1 MIRGALIGIILLLAS
16 FSLAIT
22 EDSYDFIPL
31 EIDDSGK
38 MYSYGSNSQNL
49 SFTTTLIT
57 STYNNSVTALGY
69 DSEGNV
75 SFGGTMCLMYPAE
88 YLGRNGPSC
97 DYQAANGSSSH
108 TGYGPAIFGKTH
120 RNGGLSYTEIINSTL
135 GGDRI
140 DDILYLSNGDVIISG
155 WFCWGNAALPTAP
168 IITDDQVAQIDT
180 ASTADMPTKTGAG
193 QYSASQSTDA
203 VKRAVDGLQEPIK
216 TSPKDAGFTP
226 PPPGTPVTQAMQRF
240 FNPTTGQE
248 VAVMTGGFATVSGGV
263 LAIYV
268 SWLTDIQGIAGHLLA
283 ASVMSAPAA
292 LVVAKI
298 IYPETEESQT
308 MGDVN
313 VNIEQ
318 TNINAMEA
326 LSNGATDGLKL
337 AANIAAMLIAFIS
350 FVAMVNYFL
359 SFGGTS
365 MEEIFGIIFRPLA
378 WTMGVPWNEAQLVGM
393 LMGKKIVLT
402 ELVAYGD
409 LQNLIRD
416 GMISERSAIISTYAL
431 CGFSNFASIGI
442 QLGGIGAMAPERK
455 KDLAKLVTKA
465 MFGGAI
471 ASWLTATIAGLL
483 L

>member
-1 MIRGALIGIILLLAS
+1 MGSLLGILGLFTLLSIALLLSENRSAINIKTVFYGLIFQLIFALFILKTPFGAPIFSFLDKSINILIG
-16 FSLAIT
+16 F
-22 EDSYDFIPL
+22 
-31 EIDDSGK
+31 
-38 MYSYGSNSQNL
+38 
-49 SFTTTLIT
+49 
-57 STYNNSVTALGY
+57 
-69 DSEGNV
+69 
-75 SFGGTMCLMYPAE
+75 
-88 YLGRNGPSC
+88 
-97 DYQAANGSSSH
+97 SSSGSDFLFKSYIDGVGFH
-108 TGYGPAIFGKTH
+108 P
-120 RNGGLSYTEIINSTL
+120 GLINFAFSTL
-135 GGDRI
+135 PTIIFFSSLVAVLYHFG
-140 DDILYLSNGDVIISG
+140 ILQAIIKFIARRMQLTLGTSGSETLSVA
-155 WFCWGNAALPTAP
+155 GNIFLGQTESPLMVRP
-168 IITDDQVAQIDT
+168 FV
-180 ASTADMPTKTGAG
+180 SKMTK
-193 QYSASQSTDA
+193 SE
-203 VKRAVDGLQEPIK
+203 L
-216 TSPKDAGFTP
+216 
-226 PPPGTPVTQAMQRF
+226 M
-240 FNPTTGQE
+240 
-248 VAVMTGGFATVSGGV
+248 AVMTGGFATVSGGV

-268 SWLTDIQGIAGHLLA
+268 SWLTNIQGIAGHLLA

-298 IYPETEESQT
+298 IYPETEKPQT

-318 TNINAMEA
+318 TNINGMEA

-365 MEEIFGIIFRPLA
+365 MEQIFGIIFRPLA

-409 LQNLIRD
+409 LQNLMRD

>member
-1 MIRGALIGIILLLAS
+1 M
-16 FSLAIT
+16 
-22 EDSYDFIPL
+22 
-31 EIDDSGK
+31 
-38 MYSYGSNSQNL
+38 
-49 SFTTTLIT
+49 
-57 STYNNSVTALGY
+57 
-69 DSEGNV
+69 
-75 SFGGTMCLMYPAE
+75 
-88 YLGRNGPSC
+88 
-97 DYQAANGSSSH
+97 
-108 TGYGPAIFGKTH
+108 
-120 RNGGLSYTEIINSTL
+120 
-135 GGDRI
+135 
-140 DDILYLSNGDVIISG
+140 
-155 WFCWGNAALPTAP
+155 
-168 IITDDQVAQIDT
+168 
-180 ASTADMPTKTGAG
+180 
-193 QYSASQSTDA
+193 
-203 VKRAVDGLQEPIK
+203 
-216 TSPKDAGFTP
+216 
-226 PPPGTPVTQAMQRF
+226 
-240 FNPTTGQE
+240 
-248 VAVMTGGFATVSGGV
+248 AVMTGGFATVSGGV

-298 IYPETEESQT
+298 IYPETENSQT
-308 MGDVN
+308 LGDIN
-313 VNIEQ
+313 VEIEQ

-350 FVAMVNYFL
+350 FVAMINYFL

-378 WTMGVPWNEAQLVGM
+378 WTMGIPWNEAQLVGM

-402 ELVAYGD
+402 ELIAYGD

-416 GMISERSAIISTYAL
+416 GLISERSAIISTYAL

-442 QLGGIGAMAPERK
+442 QLGGIGAMAPDRK

>member
-1 MIRGALIGIILLLAS
+1 MSSLLGILGLFTLLSTALLLSENRSAINIKTVLYGLIFQLIFALFILKTPFGAPIFSFLDKSINILIG
-16 FSLAIT
+16 F
-22 EDSYDFIPL
+22 
-31 EIDDSGK
+31 
-38 MYSYGSNSQNL
+38 
-49 SFTTTLIT
+49 
-57 STYNNSVTALGY
+57 
-69 DSEGNV
+69 
-75 SFGGTMCLMYPAE
+75 
-88 YLGRNGPSC
+88 
-97 DYQAANGSSSH
+97 SSSGSDFLFKSYIDGVGFH
-108 TGYGPAIFGKTH
+108 P
-120 RNGGLSYTEIINSTL
+120 GLINFAFSTL
-135 GGDRI
+135 PTIIFFSSLVAVLYHFG
-140 DDILYLSNGDVIISG
+140 ILQTIIKFIARRMQLTLGTSGSETLSVA
-155 WFCWGNAALPTAP
+155 GNIFLGQTESPLMVRP
-168 IITDDQVAQIDT
+168 FV
-180 ASTADMPTKTGAG
+180 SKMTK
-193 QYSASQSTDA
+193 SE
-203 VKRAVDGLQEPIK
+203 L
-216 TSPKDAGFTP
+216 
-226 PPPGTPVTQAMQRF
+226 M
-240 FNPTTGQE
+240 
-248 VAVMTGGFATVSGGV
+248 AVMTGGFATVSGGV

-298 IYPETEESQT
+298 IYPEVEESQT

-313 VNIEQ
+313 VHIEQ

-416 GMISERSAIISTYAL
+416 GMISQRSAIISTYAL

>member
-1 MIRGALIGIILLLAS
+1 MGSLLGILGLFTLLSIALLLSENRSAINIKTVLYGLIFQLIFALFILKTPFGAPIFSFLDKSINILIG
-16 FSLAIT
+16 F
-22 EDSYDFIPL
+22 
-31 EIDDSGK
+31 
-38 MYSYGSNSQNL
+38 
-49 SFTTTLIT
+49 
-57 STYNNSVTALGY
+57 
-69 DSEGNV
+69 
-75 SFGGTMCLMYPAE
+75 
-88 YLGRNGPSC
+88 
-97 DYQAANGSSSH
+97 SSSGSDFLFKSYIDGVGFH
-108 TGYGPAIFGKTH
+108 P
-120 RNGGLSYTEIINSTL
+120 GLINFAFSTL
-135 GGDRI
+135 PTIIFFSSLVAVLYHFG
-140 DDILYLSNGDVIISG
+140 ILQAIIKFIARRMQLTLGTSGSETLSVA
-155 WFCWGNAALPTAP
+155 GNIFLGQTESPLMVRP
-168 IITDDQVAQIDT
+168 FV
-180 ASTADMPTKTGAG
+180 SKMTK
-193 QYSASQSTDA
+193 SE
-203 VKRAVDGLQEPIK
+203 L
-216 TSPKDAGFTP
+216 
-226 PPPGTPVTQAMQRF
+226 M
-240 FNPTTGQE
+240 
-248 VAVMTGGFATVSGGV
+248 AVMTGGFATVSGGV

-409 LQNLIRD
+409 LQNLIKD

>member
-1 MIRGALIGIILLLAS
+1 MGSLLGVLGLFTLLSIAFAMSENRRAINIKTVVYGLIFQLIFALFILKTPFGAPIFSVLDNSINILIG
-16 FSLAIT
+16 F
-22 EDSYDFIPL
+22 
-31 EIDDSGK
+31 
-38 MYSYGSNSQNL
+38 
-49 SFTTTLIT
+49 
-57 STYNNSVTALGY
+57 
-69 DSEGNV
+69 
-75 SFGGTMCLMYPAE
+75 
-88 YLGRNGPSC
+88 
-97 DYQAANGSSSH
+97 SSSGSDFLFKSYIDGVGFH
-108 TGYGPAIFGKTH
+108 P
-120 RNGGLSYTEIINSTL
+120 GLINFAFSTL
-135 GGDRI
+135 PTIIFFSSLVAVLYHFG
-140 DDILYLSNGDVIISG
+140 ILQAIIKFIARRMQLTLGTSGSETLSVA
-155 WFCWGNAALPTAP
+155 GNIFLGQTESPLMVRP
-168 IITDDQVAQIDT
+168 FVNK
-180 ASTADMPTKTGAG
+180 MTK
-193 QYSASQSTDA
+193 SE
-203 VKRAVDGLQEPIK
+203 L
-216 TSPKDAGFTP
+216 
-226 PPPGTPVTQAMQRF
+226 M
-240 FNPTTGQE
+240 
-248 VAVMTGGFATVSGGV
+248 AVMTGGFATVSGGV

-350 FVAMVNYFL
+350 FVAMINYFL
-359 SFGGTS
+359 SFAGTS

-442 QLGGIGAMAPERK
+442 QLGGIGAMAPDRK

>member
-1 MIRGALIGIILLLAS
+1 MGSFLGVLGLFTLLSIAFAMSENRRAINIKTVVYGLIFQLIFALFILKTPFGAPIFSFLDNSINILIG
-16 FSLAIT
+16 F
-22 EDSYDFIPL
+22 
-31 EIDDSGK
+31 
-38 MYSYGSNSQNL
+38 
-49 SFTTTLIT
+49 
-57 STYNNSVTALGY
+57 
-69 DSEGNV
+69 
-75 SFGGTMCLMYPAE
+75 
-88 YLGRNGPSC
+88 
-97 DYQAANGSSSH
+97 SSSGSDFLFKSYIDGVGFH
-108 TGYGPAIFGKTH
+108 P
-120 RNGGLSYTEIINSTL
+120 GLINFAFSTL
-135 GGDRI
+135 PTIIFFSSLVAVLYHFG
-140 DDILYLSNGDVIISG
+140 ILQAIIKFIARRMQLTLGTSGSETLSVA
-155 WFCWGNAALPTAP
+155 GNIFLGQTESPLMVRP
-168 IITDDQVAQIDT
+168 FVNK
-180 ASTADMPTKTGAG
+180 MTK
-193 QYSASQSTDA
+193 SE
-203 VKRAVDGLQEPIK
+203 L
-216 TSPKDAGFTP
+216 
-226 PPPGTPVTQAMQRF
+226 M
-240 FNPTTGQE
+240 
-248 VAVMTGGFATVSGGV
+248 AVMTGGFATVSGGV

-350 FVAMVNYFL
+350 FVAMINYFL
-359 SFGGTS
+359 SFAGTS

-442 QLGGIGAMAPERK
+442 QLGGIGAMAPDRK

>member
-1 MIRGALIGIILLLAS
+1 MGSFLGILGLFTLLSIAFLLSENRSAINIKTVLYGLMLQLIFALFILKTPFGAPIFSFLDKSINILIG
-16 FSLAIT
+16 F
-22 EDSYDFIPL
+22 
-31 EIDDSGK
+31 
-38 MYSYGSNSQNL
+38 
-49 SFTTTLIT
+49 
-57 STYNNSVTALGY
+57 
-69 DSEGNV
+69 
-75 SFGGTMCLMYPAE
+75 
-88 YLGRNGPSC
+88 
-97 DYQAANGSSSH
+97 SSSGSDFLFKSYIDGVGFH
-108 TGYGPAIFGKTH
+108 P
-120 RNGGLSYTEIINSTL
+120 GLINFAFSTL
-135 GGDRI
+135 PTI
-140 DDILYLSNGDVIISG
+140 IFFSSLVAILYHFGILQAIIKFIARRMQLTLGTSGSETLSVA
-155 WFCWGNAALPTAP
+155 GNIFLGQTESPLMVKP
-168 IITDDQVAQIDT
+168 FV
-180 ASTADMPTKTGAG
+180 SNMTK
-193 QYSASQSTDA
+193 SE
-203 VKRAVDGLQEPIK
+203 L
-216 TSPKDAGFTP
+216 
-226 PPPGTPVTQAMQRF
+226 M
-240 FNPTTGQE
+240 
-248 VAVMTGGFATVSGGV
+248 AVMTGGFATVSGGV

-308 MGDVN
+308 IGDVN
-313 VNIEQ
+313 VEIEQ

-326 LSNGATDGLKL
+326 LSSGATDGLKL

-365 MEEIFGIIFRPLA
+365 MEEILGVFFRPLA
-378 WTMGVPWNEAQLVGM
+378 WSMGIPWNEAQLVGM

-409 LQNLIRD
+409 LQNLIRE
-416 GMISERSAIISTYAL
+416 GMISDRSAIISTYAL

-442 QLGGIGAMAPERK
+442 QLGGIGAMAPDIN

-465 MFGGAI
+465 MLGGAI

>member
-1 MIRGALIGIILLLAS
+1 MGSLLGILGLFTLLSIALLLSENRSAINLKTVLYGLIFQLIFALFILKTPFGAPIFSFLDQSINILIG
-16 FSLAIT
+16 F
-22 EDSYDFIPL
+22 
-31 EIDDSGK
+31 
-38 MYSYGSNSQNL
+38 
-49 SFTTTLIT
+49 
-57 STYNNSVTALGY
+57 
-69 DSEGNV
+69 
-75 SFGGTMCLMYPAE
+75 
-88 YLGRNGPSC
+88 
-97 DYQAANGSSSH
+97 SSSGSDFLFKSYIDGVGFH
-108 TGYGPAIFGKTH
+108 P
-120 RNGGLSYTEIINSTL
+120 GLINFAFSTL
-135 GGDRI
+135 PTIIFFSSLVAVLYHFG
-140 DDILYLSNGDVIISG
+140 ILQTIIKFIARRMQLTLGTSGSETLSVA
-155 WFCWGNAALPTAP
+155 GNIFLGQTESPLMVRP
-168 IITDDQVAQIDT
+168 FV
-180 ASTADMPTKTGAG
+180 SKMTK
-193 QYSASQSTDA
+193 SE
-203 VKRAVDGLQEPIK
+203 L
-216 TSPKDAGFTP
+216 
-226 PPPGTPVTQAMQRF
+226 M
-240 FNPTTGQE
+240 
-248 VAVMTGGFATVSGGV
+248 AVMTGGFATVSGGV

-365 MEEIFGIIFRPLA
+365 MEEIFGFIFRPLA

-442 QLGGIGAMAPERK
+442 QLGGIGAMAPER
-455 KDLAKLVTKA
+455 
-465 MFGGAI
+465 
-471 ASWLTATIAGLL
+471 
-483 L
+483 

>member
-1 MIRGALIGIILLLAS
+1 MSSLLGILGLFTLLSIAFLLSENKRAINIKTVIYGLAFQLIFALFILKTPFGAPIFSFLDKSINILIG
-16 FSLAIT
+16 F
-22 EDSYDFIPL
+22 
-31 EIDDSGK
+31 
-38 MYSYGSNSQNL
+38 
-49 SFTTTLIT
+49 
-57 STYNNSVTALGY
+57 
-69 DSEGNV
+69 
-75 SFGGTMCLMYPAE
+75 
-88 YLGRNGPSC
+88 
-97 DYQAANGSSSH
+97 SSSGSDFLFKSYIDGVGFH
-108 TGYGPAIFGKTH
+108 P
-120 RNGGLSYTEIINSTL
+120 GLINFAFSTL
-135 GGDRI
+135 PTIIFFSSLVAVLYHFG
-140 DDILYLSNGDVIISG
+140 ILQAIIKFIARRMQLTLGTSGSETLSVA
-155 WFCWGNAALPTAP
+155 GNIFLGQTESPLMVRP
-168 IITDDQVAQIDT
+168 FV
-180 ASTADMPTKTGAG
+180 SKMTK
-193 QYSASQSTDA
+193 SE
-203 VKRAVDGLQEPIK
+203 L
-216 TSPKDAGFTP
+216 
-226 PPPGTPVTQAMQRF
+226 M
-240 FNPTTGQE
+240 
-248 VAVMTGGFATVSGGV
+248 AVMTGGFATVSGGV

-359 SFGGTS
+359 SFAGTS

-378 WTMGVPWNEAQLVGM
+378 WTMGIPWNEAQIVGM

-442 QLGGIGAMAPERK
+442 QLGGIGAMAPDRK

-465 MFGGAI
+465 MFGGAL
-471 ASWLTATIAGLL
+471 ASWLTATIAGILI
-483 L
+483 

>member
-1 MIRGALIGIILLLAS
+1 MGSFLGILGLFTLLSIALLLSENRSAINIKTVLYGLIFQLIFALFILKTPFGAPIFSFLDKSINILIG
-16 FSLAIT
+16 F
-22 EDSYDFIPL
+22 
-31 EIDDSGK
+31 
-38 MYSYGSNSQNL
+38 
-49 SFTTTLIT
+49 
-57 STYNNSVTALGY
+57 
-69 DSEGNV
+69 
-75 SFGGTMCLMYPAE
+75 
-88 YLGRNGPSC
+88 
-97 DYQAANGSSSH
+97 SSSGSDFLFKSYIDGVGFH
-108 TGYGPAIFGKTH
+108 P
-120 RNGGLSYTEIINSTL
+120 GLINFAFSTL
-135 GGDRI
+135 PTIIFFSSLVAVLYHFRI
-140 DDILYLSNGDVIISG
+140 LQAIIKFIARRMQLTLGTSGSETLSVA
-155 WFCWGNAALPTAP
+155 GNIFLGQTESPLMVRP
-168 IITDDQVAQIDT
+168 FV
-180 ASTADMPTKTGAG
+180 SKMTK
-193 QYSASQSTDA
+193 SE
-203 VKRAVDGLQEPIK
+203 L
-216 TSPKDAGFTP
+216 
-226 PPPGTPVTQAMQRF
+226 M
-240 FNPTTGQE
+240 
-248 VAVMTGGFATVSGGV
+248 AVMTGGFATVSGGV

-268 SWLTDIQGIAGHLLA
+268 SWLTDIQGIAGHLIA

-298 IYPETEESQT
+298 IYPETDESQT

>member
-1 MIRGALIGIILLLAS
+1 MSSLLGILGLFALLFIAFLLSENKHAINIKTVVYGLAFQLIFALFILKTPFGAPIFSFLDESINILIGFSSSGSDFLFKSYVDGVGFHPGLINFAFSTLPTIIF
-16 FSLAIT
+16 FSSLVAVLYHFGILQAIIKFIARRMQLTLGTSGSETLSVAGNIFLGQT
-22 EDSYDFIPL
+22 ESPL
-31 EIDDSGK
+31 MVRPFVGK
-38 MYSYGSNSQNL
+38 M
-49 SFTTTLIT
+49 TK
-57 STYNNSVTALGY
+57 
-69 DSEGNV
+69 SE
-75 SFGGTMCLMYPAE
+75 LM
-88 YLGRNGPSC
+88 
-97 DYQAANGSSSH
+97 
-108 TGYGPAIFGKTH
+108 
-120 RNGGLSYTEIINSTL
+120 
-135 GGDRI
+135 
-140 DDILYLSNGDVIISG
+140 
-155 WFCWGNAALPTAP
+155 
-168 IITDDQVAQIDT
+168 
-180 ASTADMPTKTGAG
+180 
-193 QYSASQSTDA
+193 
-203 VKRAVDGLQEPIK
+203 
-216 TSPKDAGFTP
+216 
-226 PPPGTPVTQAMQRF
+226 
-240 FNPTTGQE
+240 
-248 VAVMTGGFATVSGGV
+248 AVMTGGFATVSGGV

-359 SFGGTS
+359 SFAGTS

-378 WTMGVPWNEAQLVGM
+378 WTMGVPWNEAQIVGM

-416 GMISERSAIISTYAL
+416 RMISERSAIISTYAL

>member
-1 MIRGALIGIILLLAS
+1 MGSLLGILGLFTLLSIALLLSENRSAINLKTVLYGLIFQLIFALFILKTPFGAPIFSFLDKSINILIG
-16 FSLAIT
+16 F
-22 EDSYDFIPL
+22 
-31 EIDDSGK
+31 
-38 MYSYGSNSQNL
+38 
-49 SFTTTLIT
+49 
-57 STYNNSVTALGY
+57 
-69 DSEGNV
+69 
-75 SFGGTMCLMYPAE
+75 
-88 YLGRNGPSC
+88 
-97 DYQAANGSSSH
+97 SSSGSDFLFKSYIDGVGFH
-108 TGYGPAIFGKTH
+108 P
-120 RNGGLSYTEIINSTL
+120 GLINFAFSTL
-135 GGDRI
+135 PTIIFFSSLVAVLYHFG
-140 DDILYLSNGDVIISG
+140 ILQTIIKFIARRMQLTLGTSGSETLSVA
-155 WFCWGNAALPTAP
+155 GNIFLGQTESPLMVRP
-168 IITDDQVAQIDT
+168 FV
-180 ASTADMPTKTGAG
+180 SKMTK
-193 QYSASQSTDA
+193 SE
-203 VKRAVDGLQEPIK
+203 L
-216 TSPKDAGFTP
+216 
-226 PPPGTPVTQAMQRF
+226 M
-240 FNPTTGQE
+240 
-248 VAVMTGGFATVSGGV
+248 AVMTGGFATVSGGV

-365 MEEIFGIIFRPLA
+365 MEEIFGVIFRPLA

>member
-1 MIRGALIGIILLLAS
+1 MGSLLGILGLFTLLSIALLLSENRSAINLKTVLYGLIFQLIFALLILKTPFGAPIFLFLDQSINILIG
-16 FSLAIT
+16 F
-22 EDSYDFIPL
+22 
-31 EIDDSGK
+31 
-38 MYSYGSNSQNL
+38 
-49 SFTTTLIT
+49 
-57 STYNNSVTALGY
+57 
-69 DSEGNV
+69 
-75 SFGGTMCLMYPAE
+75 
-88 YLGRNGPSC
+88 
-97 DYQAANGSSSH
+97 SSSGSDFLFKSYIDGVGFH
-108 TGYGPAIFGKTH
+108 P
-120 RNGGLSYTEIINSTL
+120 GLINFAFSTL
-135 GGDRI
+135 PTIIFFSSLVAVLYHFG
-140 DDILYLSNGDVIISG
+140 ILQTIIKFIARRMQLTLGTSGSETLSVA
-155 WFCWGNAALPTAP
+155 GNIFLGQTESPLMVRP
-168 IITDDQVAQIDT
+168 FV
-180 ASTADMPTKTGAG
+180 SKMTK
-193 QYSASQSTDA
+193 SE
-203 VKRAVDGLQEPIK
+203 L
-216 TSPKDAGFTP
+216 
-226 PPPGTPVTQAMQRF
+226 M
-240 FNPTTGQE
+240 
-248 VAVMTGGFATVSGGV
+248 AVMTGGFATVSGGV

-365 MEEIFGIIFRPLA
+365 MEEIFGVIFRPLA

>member
-1 MIRGALIGIILLLAS
+1 MSSLLGILGLFTLLSIAFLLSENKRAINIKTVIYGLAFQLIFALFILKTPFGAPIFSFLDKSINILIG
-16 FSLAIT
+16 F
-22 EDSYDFIPL
+22 
-31 EIDDSGK
+31 
-38 MYSYGSNSQNL
+38 
-49 SFTTTLIT
+49 
-57 STYNNSVTALGY
+57 
-69 DSEGNV
+69 
-75 SFGGTMCLMYPAE
+75 
-88 YLGRNGPSC
+88 
-97 DYQAANGSSSH
+97 SSSGSDFLFKSYIDGVGFH
-108 TGYGPAIFGKTH
+108 P
-120 RNGGLSYTEIINSTL
+120 GLINFAFSTL
-135 GGDRI
+135 PTIIFFSSLVAVLYHFG
-140 DDILYLSNGDVIISG
+140 ILQAIIKFIARRMQLTLGTSGSETLSVA
-155 WFCWGNAALPTAP
+155 GNIFLGQTESPLMVRP
-168 IITDDQVAQIDT
+168 FV
-180 ASTADMPTKTGAG
+180 SKMTK
-193 QYSASQSTDA
+193 SE
-203 VKRAVDGLQEPIK
+203 L
-216 TSPKDAGFTP
+216 
-226 PPPGTPVTQAMQRF
+226 M
-240 FNPTTGQE
+240 
-248 VAVMTGGFATVSGGV
+248 AVMTGGFATVSGGV

-308 MGDVN
+308 MSDVN

-359 SFGGTS
+359 SFAGTS
-365 MEEIFGIIFRPLA
+365 MEDIFGIIFRPLA
-378 WTMGVPWNEAQLVGM
+378 WTMGVPWNEAQIVGM

-416 GMISERSAIISTYAL
+416 GLISERSAIISTYAL

-442 QLGGIGAMAPERK
+442 QLGGIGAMAPDRK

>member
-1 MIRGALIGIILLLAS
+1 MDSLQGIIGLFTLLSIALLLSENRSAINIKTVLYGLILQLIFALFILKTPLGAPIFDFLDDSIKILIG
-16 FSLAIT
+16 F
-22 EDSYDFIPL
+22 
-31 EIDDSGK
+31 
-38 MYSYGSNSQNL
+38 
-49 SFTTTLIT
+49 
-57 STYNNSVTALGY
+57 
-69 DSEGNV
+69 
-75 SFGGTMCLMYPAE
+75 
-88 YLGRNGPSC
+88 
-97 DYQAANGSSSH
+97 SSS
-108 TGYGPAIFGKTH
+108 GSEFLFKSYEEGV
-120 RNGGLSYTEIINSTL
+120 GLHQGLINFAFSTL
-135 GGDRI
+135 PTIIFFSSLVAVLYHFG
-140 DDILYLSNGDVIISG
+140 ILQAIIKFIARRMQLTLGTSGSETLSVA
-155 WFCWGNAALPTAP
+155 GNIFLGQTESPLMVRP
-168 IITDDQVAQIDT
+168 FV
-180 ASTADMPTKTGAG
+180 SKMTK
-193 QYSASQSTDA
+193 SE
-203 VKRAVDGLQEPIK
+203 L
-216 TSPKDAGFTP
+216 
-226 PPPGTPVTQAMQRF
+226 M
-240 FNPTTGQE
+240 
-248 VAVMTGGFATVSGGV
+248 AVMTGGFATVSGGV
-263 LAIYV
+263 VAIYV
-268 SWLTDIQGIAGHLLA
+268 GWLDIDGIAGHLLA

-313 VNIEQ
+313 VDIQQ

-378 WTMGVPWNEAQLVGM
+378 WTMGVPWNEAQFVGM

-409 LQNLIRD
+409 LQNLIKA
-416 GMISERSAIISTYAL
+416 GMIQERSAIISTYAL

>member
-1 MIRGALIGIILLLAS
+1 MGSLLGILGLFTLLSIAFLLSENRLAINIKTVLYGLIFQLIFALFILKTPFGAPIFSFLDKSINILIS
-16 FSLAIT
+16 FSSSGSDFLFK
-22 EDSYDFIPL
+22 SY
-31 EIDDSGK
+31 IDGV
-38 MYSYGSNSQNL
+38 G
-49 SFTTTLIT
+49 FHPGLI
-57 STYNNSVTALGY
+57 NFA
-69 DSEGNV
+69 
-75 SFGGTMCLMYPAE
+75 F
-88 YLGRNGPSC
+88 
-97 DYQAANGSSSH
+97 
-108 TGYGPAIFGKTH
+108 
-120 RNGGLSYTEIINSTL
+120 STL
-135 GGDRI
+135 PTIIFFSSLVAVLYHFG
-140 DDILYLSNGDVIISG
+140 ILQAIIKFIARRMQLTLGTSGSETLSVA
-155 WFCWGNAALPTAP
+155 GNIFLGQTESPLMVRP
-168 IITDDQVAQIDT
+168 FV
-180 ASTADMPTKTGAG
+180 SKMTK
-193 QYSASQSTDA
+193 SE
-203 VKRAVDGLQEPIK
+203 L
-216 TSPKDAGFTP
+216 
-226 PPPGTPVTQAMQRF
+226 M
-240 FNPTTGQE
+240 
-248 VAVMTGGFATVSGGV
+248 AVMTGGFATVSGGV

-298 IYPETEESQT
+298 IYPETDESQT

-402 ELVAYGD
+402 ELIAYGD
-409 LQNLIRD
+409 LQNLIKD

-455 KDLAKLVTKA
+455 KDLAKLVTKG

>member
-1 MIRGALIGIILLLAS
+1 MGSILGILGLFTLLSIAFILSENRSAINIKTVLYGLIFQLIFALFILKTPFGAPIFSFLDQSINILIG
-16 FSLAIT
+16 F
-22 EDSYDFIPL
+22 
-31 EIDDSGK
+31 
-38 MYSYGSNSQNL
+38 
-49 SFTTTLIT
+49 
-57 STYNNSVTALGY
+57 
-69 DSEGNV
+69 
-75 SFGGTMCLMYPAE
+75 
-88 YLGRNGPSC
+88 
-97 DYQAANGSSSH
+97 SSSGSDFLFKSYIDGVGFH
-108 TGYGPAIFGKTH
+108 P
-120 RNGGLSYTEIINSTL
+120 GLINFAFSTL
-135 GGDRI
+135 PTIIFFSSLVAVLYHFG
-140 DDILYLSNGDVIISG
+140 ILQTIIKFIARRMQLTLGTSGSETLSVA
-155 WFCWGNAALPTAP
+155 GNIFLGQTESPLMVRP
-168 IITDDQVAQIDT
+168 FV
-180 ASTADMPTKTGAG
+180 SKMTK
-193 QYSASQSTDA
+193 SE
-203 VKRAVDGLQEPIK
+203 L
-216 TSPKDAGFTP
+216 
-226 PPPGTPVTQAMQRF
+226 M
-240 FNPTTGQE
+240 
-248 VAVMTGGFATVSGGV
+248 AVMTGGFATVSGGV

>member
-1 MIRGALIGIILLLAS
+1 MGSLLGILGLFTLLSIALLLSENRSAINLKTVLYGLIFQLIFALFILKTPFGAPIFSFLDQSINILIGFSSSGSDFLFKSYIDGVGFHPGLINFAFSTLPTIIF
-16 FSLAIT
+16 FSSLVAVLYHFGILQAIIKFIARRMQLTLGTSGSETLSVAGNIFLGQT
-22 EDSYDFIPL
+22 ESPL
-31 EIDDSGK
+31 MVRPFVGK
-38 MYSYGSNSQNL
+38 M
-49 SFTTTLIT
+49 TK
-57 STYNNSVTALGY
+57 
-69 DSEGNV
+69 SE
-75 SFGGTMCLMYPAE
+75 LM
-88 YLGRNGPSC
+88 
-97 DYQAANGSSSH
+97 
-108 TGYGPAIFGKTH
+108 
-120 RNGGLSYTEIINSTL
+120 
-135 GGDRI
+135 
-140 DDILYLSNGDVIISG
+140 
-155 WFCWGNAALPTAP
+155 
-168 IITDDQVAQIDT
+168 
-180 ASTADMPTKTGAG
+180 
-193 QYSASQSTDA
+193 
-203 VKRAVDGLQEPIK
+203 
-216 TSPKDAGFTP
+216 
-226 PPPGTPVTQAMQRF
+226 
-240 FNPTTGQE
+240 
-248 VAVMTGGFATVSGGV
+248 AVMTGGFATVSGGV

-298 IYPETEESQT
+298 IYPETDESQT